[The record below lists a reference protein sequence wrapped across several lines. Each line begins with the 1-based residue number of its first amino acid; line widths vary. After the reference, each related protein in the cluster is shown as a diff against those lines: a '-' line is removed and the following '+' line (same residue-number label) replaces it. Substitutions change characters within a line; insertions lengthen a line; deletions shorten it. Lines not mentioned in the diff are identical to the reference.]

1 MNGLPIGLALAAGT
15 LAVVNPCGFAL
26 LPAYASM
33 LVLGDEPPRRAVAIG
48 RALAFA
54 GAMTAGF
61 GMVFGVFGLALS
73 SIAGPIQQRLPWF
86 TVGLG
91 LVLAAGGG
99 WLLVG
104 RSLPGPTIRV
114 GRGPAL
120 TRSVLSMTA
129 FGAAY
134 ALASLGCTIGPFLV
148 TVVAT
153 FRVGSTLD
161 GVAVFAAYAAG
172 MGLVVAVVSVAVA
185 LARTSV
191 VSGLRRTGRIVSRLG
206 GLLLVLAGGYVA
218 YYGWYELRLQRGGST
233 DDPVIEAAA
242 VVQRWLASALDR
254 IGALGA
260 AIALAVLLIAVVA
273 LRRFRNA
280 DQ

>member
-61 GMVFGVFGLALS
+61 GIVFGLFGLVLS
-73 SIAGPIQQRLPWF
+73 SIAGPIQERLPWF
-86 TVGLG
+86 TVVLG
-91 LVLAAGGG
+91 LVLAVAGG
-99 WLLVG
+99 WLLAG
-104 RSLPGPTIRV
+104 RSLPGPRIRA
-114 GRGPAL
+114 GRGSPL
-120 TRSVLSMTA
+120 TRSVLSMTG

-153 FRVGSTLD
+153 FRTGSTLD
-161 GVAVFAAYAAG
+161 GVAVFAAYAGG

-206 GLLLVLAGGYVA
+206 GLLLVVAGGYVA

-233 DDPVIEAAA
+233 DDPVIETAA

-254 IGALGA
+254 FGALGA
-260 AIALAVLLIAVVA
+260 AITLAVLILAVVA
-273 LRRFRNA
+273 LRGRISRRT
-280 DQ
+280 